1 MKIPDKTQA
10 LQLLEDAR
18 QMNPGPWVTHSL
30 YVAKAAEAIA
40 GRHPSLNEEAAFVF
54 GCLHDIGRRF
64 GISDMRHILDG
75 YQYLMSLG
83 YDDAAQICLTHSFPI
98 LRVESAAG
106 KWDCSKEELQFIENK
121 LKQVTITDYDRL
133 IQLCDAL
140 ALPTGFTLIEKRFVD
155 VTMRHGFNDYT
166 IHRWKAYLDLKTY
179 FEKMVD
185 TSIYRVLPNV
195 VESTFGF
202 DPCK

>member
-1 MKIPDKTQA
+1 MKIPNKAKA
-10 LQLLEDAR
+10 LQLLEEAER
-18 QMNPGPWVTHSL
+18 VNPGPWISHSM

-40 GRHPSLNEEAAFVF
+40 IRHPNLDAETAFVL

-64 GISDMRHILDG
+64 GVSDMRHILDG

-98 LRVESAAG
+98 LQVESAAG
-106 KWDCSKEELQFIENK
+106 KWDCSEEELQFIENK
-121 LKQVTITDYDRL
+121 LKQITITDYDRL

-166 IHRWKAYLDLKTY
+166 ISRWKAYLDLKTY
-179 FEKMVD
+179 FEEAIGS
-185 TSIYRVLPNV
+185 SIYRILPNV

-202 DPCK
+202 NPCE